1 MSSAFLVFSLAGG
14 NPGLQLK
21 CNSRRFIQ
29 PELNDGKE
37 AVRLVVREKG
47 SRVPTDKASPKATVR
62 IRVNLIPQIFARLSC
77 ERPKINAIA
86 PTLLQTWF
94 KSFDNS

>member
-1 MSSAFLVFSLAGG
+1 MNSAFLVFDFVGVNAG
-14 NPGLQLK
+14 LELK
-21 CNSRRFIQ
+21 CNARDCIH
-29 PELNDGKE
+29 PELDDGKE